1 MWVEKRFECMF
12 LLIRRRED
20 SMQEHRGS
28 FLATPTAEL
37 STQEEMLLGDILDW
51 SLDTSCS
58 GYEGDR
64 ESEGEK
70 DGESE
75 WGGNGS
81 YILWIIVHKNNKTKP
96 IVIDAWVTLV
106 SWHLELIN
114 LRFILHGFWAATSV
128 LVLFL

>member
-1 MWVEKRFECMF
+1 MF

-81 YILWIIVHKNNKTKP
+81 YIIYIIFWIIFHKNN
-96 IVIDAWVTLV
+96 
-106 SWHLELIN
+106 
-114 LRFILHGFWAATSV
+114 
-128 LVLFL
+128 